1 MNKHLKQ
8 QNQTRVVRLEVT
20 ICRRVLQNQVEQVA
34 IFLEHLVI
42 TKLINQLLLV
52 AQYLPLSRENEDA
65 QLFLNIIMVITEA
78 IAGVKVVFQ
87 LLNKT
92 KKISMMTKG
101 TSLHFA

>member
-1 MNKHLKQ
+1 M
-8 QNQTRVVRLEVT
+8 T
-20 ICRRVLQNQVEQVA
+20 ICKRVLQNQVEQVD